1 MSGFGGG
8 DDWDD
13 IEAEGLA
20 ARAAGNAAPA
30 PKPVAGPSSLG
41 PASLGSDPNSAYAG
55 GGLSMDDDPFSDDA
69 PLGALELDLPS
80 HHQARS
86 PRSMPAAPPA
96 KPPQQA
102 PPSMQPPSVRSAP
115 PSPQQVSQPPSQQAP
130 PSIQPGSSNSFRPKE
145 ASLTPPGGPQS
156 IQPRYPSTS
165 ADPASLIAR
174 FPAPPTK
181 IHETPLY
188 ALHVL
193 LRQYELRQDLAS
205 LRKRRSPDVPLYER
219 AIHTHDAR
227 TFRLGVLLS
236 GAIFTVA
243 TFLFFLPVIFRFMHS

>member
-20 ARAAGNAAPA
+20 ARAAAKPAVARGNSAAI
-30 PKPVAGPSSLG
+30 
-41 PASLGSDPNSAYAG
+41 GSDPGSAYAG

-69 PLGALELDLPS
+69 PPDALELDLPS

-86 PRSMPAAPPA
+86 PRSVPASAPS
-96 KPPQQA
+96 KPPQQGA
-102 PPSMQPPSVRSAP
+102 PSMQPPTSLRSAP
-115 PSPQQVSQPPSQQAP
+115 PTHPQASLPPGPQ
-130 PSIQPGSSNSFRPKE
+130 SIQPGATNSFRPRE
-145 ASLTPPGGPQS
+145 ASLTPPSGPQS

-174 FPAPPTK
+174 FPPPPTK
-181 IHETPLY
+181 IHETPGY

-205 LRKRRSPDVPLYER
+205 LRKRRSPDVSLYER
-219 AIHTHDAR
+219 ALHTHDAR
-227 TFRLGVLLS
+227 TFRLGLLLS